1 MNIKM
6 NEHLDAINSIAWGAT
21 SSICFAIIQFDATQ
35 LFLETFMVVSKASI
49 VGFFGGLFGYF
60 AKALG
65 EIALTWIKK
74 KL

>member
-6 NEHLDAINSIAWGAT
+6 NEHLDTINSIAWGAV
-21 SSICFAIIQFDATQ
+21 SSLSYTIVTFDTGE
-35 LFLETFMVVSKASI
+35 LFFETFMVVSKASI

-74 KL
+74 RL